1 MKGAI
6 LKRMVLFLS
15 CKKKENQP
23 LADLPQAIDSL
34 FI

>member
-1 MKGAI
+1 MKGTI

-15 CKKKENQP
+15 CKKENQP
-23 LADLPQAIDSL
+23 PADLPQAIDSL